1 MDNEKKLFR
10 LDLSIAVEATSAQ
23 EAFDILVTD
32 ETLKQIRELVI
43 KSKDNIKEMF
53 EKEDRMRTCYIQA
66 CLAYV
71 KIAFQSRLKEKMA
84 FIA

>member
-53 EKEDRMRTCYIQA
+53 EKEDSEPAIINE
-66 CLAYV
+66 LI
-71 KIAFQSRLKEKMA
+71 IAFIFVRIKNKIIKGDL
-84 FIA
+84 

>member
-53 EKEDRMRTCYIQA
+53 EKEDSEPAIINQ
-66 CLAYV
+66 LI
-71 KIAFQSRLKEKMA
+71 IAFIFVRIKNKIIKGDL
-84 FIA
+84 

>member
-23 EAFDILVTD
+23 EAFVILVTD

-53 EKEDRMRTCYIQA
+53 EKEDSEPAI
-66 CLAYV
+66 
-71 KIAFQSRLKEKMA
+71 IN
-84 FIA
+84 

>member
-1 MDNEKKLFR
+1 MGKITAQKLFR
-10 LDLSIAVEATSAQ
+10 AYNKT
-23 EAFDILVTD
+23 
-32 ETLKQIRELVI
+32 
-43 KSKDNIKEMF
+43 

-84 FIA
+84 FIAWQSGRKAGILIPFSLEREEEAETFVKIASENQ

>member
-10 LDLSIAVEATSAQ
+10 LDLSTSAQ

-53 EKEDRMRTCYIQA
+53 EKEDSEPAI
-66 CLAYV
+66 
-71 KIAFQSRLKEKMA
+71 IN
-84 FIA
+84 

>member
-23 EAFDILVTD
+23 EVFDILVTD

-53 EKEDRMRTCYIQA
+53 EKEDSEPAI
-66 CLAYV
+66 
-71 KIAFQSRLKEKMA
+71 IN
-84 FIA
+84 

>member
-1 MDNEKKLFR
+1 MTEWERLQPQKLFR
-10 LDLSIAVEATSAQ
+10 AYNKT
-23 EAFDILVTD
+23 
-32 ETLKQIRELVI
+32 
-43 KSKDNIKEMF
+43 

-84 FIA
+84 FIAWQSGRKAGILIPSIWRGEKRRRLS

>member
-10 LDLSIAVEATSAQ
+10 LDLSSAVEATSAQ

-53 EKEDRMRTCYIQA
+53 EKEDSEPAI
-66 CLAYV
+66 
-71 KIAFQSRLKEKMA
+71 IN
-84 FIA
+84 

>member
-10 LDLSIAVEATSAQ
+10 LYLSIAVEATSAQ

-53 EKEDRMRTCYIQA
+53 EKEDSEPAI
-66 CLAYV
+66 
-71 KIAFQSRLKEKMA
+71 IN
-84 FIA
+84 

>member
-53 EKEDRMRTCYIQA
+53 EKEDSEPAIIN
-66 CLAYV
+66 LLI
-71 KIAFQSRLKEKMA
+71 IAFIFVRIKNKIIKGDL
-84 FIA
+84 

>member
-10 LDLSIAVEATSAQ
+10 LDLSIEVEATSAQ

-53 EKEDRMRTCYIQA
+53 EKEDSEPAI
-66 CLAYV
+66 
-71 KIAFQSRLKEKMA
+71 IN
-84 FIA
+84 

>member
-10 LDLSIAVEATSAQ
+10 LDLSIDVEATSAQ

-53 EKEDRMRTCYIQA
+53 EKEDSEPAI
-66 CLAYV
+66 
-71 KIAFQSRLKEKMA
+71 IN
-84 FIA
+84 

>member
-1 MDNEKKLFR
+1 M
-10 LDLSIAVEATSAQ
+10 LSIAVEATSAQ

-53 EKEDRMRTCYIQA
+53 EKEDSEPAI
-66 CLAYV
+66 
-71 KIAFQSRLKEKMA
+71 IN
-84 FIA
+84 

>member
-10 LDLSIAVEATSAQ
+10 LDLSIAVEANSSD

-43 KSKDNIKEMF
+43 QSKDNIKEMF
-53 EKEDRMRTCYIQA
+53 AKEEDNPAI
-66 CLAYV
+66 
-71 KIAFQSRLKEKMA
+71 IN
-84 FIA
+84 

>member
-1 MDNEKKLFR
+1 MDNEQKLFR

-53 EKEDRMRTCYIQA
+53 EKEDSEPAIINQ
-66 CLAYV
+66 LI
-71 KIAFQSRLKEKMA
+71 IAFIFVRIKNKIIKGDL
-84 FIA
+84 

>member
-10 LDLSIAVEATSAQ
+10 LDLSIAVEANSSD

-43 KSKDNIKEMF
+43 QSKDNIKEMF
-53 EKEDRMRTCYIQA
+53 AKEEDHPAI
-66 CLAYV
+66 
-71 KIAFQSRLKEKMA
+71 IN
-84 FIA
+84 

>member
-32 ETLKQIRELVI
+32 ETLKQTRELVI

-53 EKEDRMRTCYIQA
+53 EKEDSEPAI
-66 CLAYV
+66 
-71 KIAFQSRLKEKMA
+71 IN
-84 FIA
+84 